1 MAELEQGGRRKWW
14 LTISRLLDVG
24 SLVGFRWSF
33 GDCFGRI
40 VLFAGAQL
48 FMKQWW
54 WLADLTISGELEV
67 GKKMMEN
74 GGVGELL
81 VAANEEE
88 KRRGKWGLWV
98 AASARWFGVES
109 GGVSP

>member
-1 MAELEQGGRRKWW
+1 
-14 LTISRLLDVG
+14 V
-24 SLVGFRWSF
+24 VF
-33 GDCFGRI
+33 G
-40 VLFAGAQL
+40 
-48 FMKQWW
+48 W
-54 WLADLTISGELEV
+54 LEV